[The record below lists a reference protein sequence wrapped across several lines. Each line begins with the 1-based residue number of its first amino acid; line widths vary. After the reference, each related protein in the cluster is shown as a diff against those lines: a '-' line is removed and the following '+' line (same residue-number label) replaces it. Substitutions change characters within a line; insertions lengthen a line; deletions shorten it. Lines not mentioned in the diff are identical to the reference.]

1 VDHLVANAGVAT
13 VGVFEDAHDVTPFAP
28 AMAFKAQT
36 LKTTLPFFR

>member
-13 VGVFEDAHDVTPFAP
+13 VGVFENAHDVTPFAP
-28 AMAFKAQT
+28 AMAFKVQT